1 MADGEPKPF
10 NEQLKELMDKKGR
23 KTFLVDVLV
32 LDQRVRAPLSA
43 VSLESITSM
52 ATIFVATNW
61 PNVHGFIVYNEDAS
75 EVLAVVDGTAFANH
89 FANSILQVTGRQVL
103 KGAVPVIGA
112 TEKGQDLVNLMDEAK
127 RRGKQMGDRGV

>member
-1 MADGEPKPF
+1 MPDGEPKSF

-43 VSLESITSM
+43 VSLESITCM

-61 PNVHGFIVYNEDAS
+61 PNVHGFIVYTEDGS

-112 TEKGQDLVNLMDEAK
+112 TEKGQDLVNLMNEAK
-127 RRGKQMGDRGV
+127 NRGKMMGDRGV

>member
-1 MADGEPKPF
+1 MADGEPKSF
-10 NEQLKELMDKKGR
+10 NEQLKDLIDKKGR

-52 ATIFVATNW
+52 ANIFVATNW
-61 PNVHGFIVYNEDAS
+61 PNVHGFVVYNEDGT
-75 EVLAVVDGTAFANH
+75 EVLVVVDGTAFANH

-127 RRGKQMGDRGV
+127 RRGKQMGDKWV